1 MCVFIHIYIYIYVS
15 MHYTSFQV
23 NGLKKR
29 TWTCHGQVTGDE
41 SQEMSPQKQ
50 HTDMATLYLLKF

>member
-1 MCVFIHIYIYIYVS
+1 